1 MSSTRSLK
9 LHNSNCLFEKFQRL
23 KSSIVT
29 FTKYCCDTL
38 KAQNNSY
45 RSRAIKTRN
54 KRHKQNLQQGE
65 IWPQLRWHHKV
76 SQVIYRDREVTDDIY
91 WTGVALPLLETI
103 KLHSFCATF
112 VLVMDYR
119 HTFTIKVCAQLQ
131 VLEVTSEYAFPF
143 IYTSDL
149 SPLAKISKPNIAQAV
164 SVKLTP
170 NGYHKKLQTLLLK
183 TWL

>member
-1 MSSTRSLK
+1 MSSTHSLK
-9 LHNSNCLFEKFQRL
+9 PDNSNCLFEKFQRL

-65 IWPQLRWHHKV
+65 ISPQLRWHHKV

-103 KLHSFCATF
+103 KLHTFCATF

-119 HTFTIKVCAQLQ
+119 HTFHHQSLRTAASSRSYFWICISFYLHLRSFTFGQNEQTKHSSSCI
-131 VLEVTSEYAFPF
+131 SETNPQW
-143 IYTSDL
+143 L
-149 SPLAKISKPNIAQAV
+149 S
-164 SVKLTP
+164 
-170 NGYHKKLQTLLLK
+170 
-183 TWL
+183 

>member
-1 MSSTRSLK
+1 MSSTHSLK

-54 KRHKQNLQQGE
+54 KRQTKSTARRN
-65 IWPQLRWHHKV
+65 ITSTHHKV
-76 SQVIYRDREVTDDIY
+76 SQVIYRDWEVTDDIY